1 MALMKFRRTAL
12 PEKVSRI
19 GKKVTAKL
27 RTLVC
32 FQVFPR
38 DHGFVNPLSRL
49 SLPSFLQFLLPS
61 LPSCFDTLRCNRVV
75 PHSSPSSSFPL
86 ANIVV
91 VFVFIHPREG
101 ERENEQENT

>member
-1 MALMKFRRTAL
+1 MALMKFERTAL

-49 SLPSFLQFLLPS
+49 SLPSSHPFCSLHYLLALILSAATGWYLIAPP
-61 LPSCFDTLRCNRVV
+61 LPPF
-75 PHSSPSSSFPL
+75 SPSPTSW
-86 ANIVV
+86 
-91 VFVFIHPREG
+91 
-101 ERENEQENT
+101 